1 MEEINEIILGTDHF
15 YTLLVTTTLPFVPP
29 ENYTAPRPSPPPPPQ
44 KLYHPHAHPPPPN
57 ERKEN
62 PPSPQVINNDYSLKS
77 EKIG

>member
-29 ENYTAPRPSPPPPPQ
+29 VNHTTPLPTPPPP
-44 KLYHPHAHPPPPN
+44 K

-62 PPSPQVINNDYSLKS
+62 PPSPQVINYDYSLKS

>member
-29 ENYTAPRPSPPPPPQ
+29 ENYTTPLPT
-44 KLYHPHAHPPPPN
+44 PPPPN

-62 PPSPQVINNDYSLKS
+62 PPSPQVINNDYSLK
-77 EKIG
+77 K

>member
-29 ENYTAPRPSPPPPPQ
+29 ENYTTPLPTPPP
-44 KLYHPHAHPPPPN
+44 K

>member
-29 ENYTAPRPSPPPPPQ
+29 EKYTTPLPTPPPP
-44 KLYHPHAHPPPPN
+44 K

-62 PPSPQVINNDYSLKS
+62 PPSPQVINYDYSLKS

>member
-29 ENYTAPRPSPPPPPQ
+29 ENYTTPLPT
-44 KLYHPHAHPPPPN
+44 PPPPN

>member
-29 ENYTAPRPSPPPPPQ
+29 ENYTTPLPTPPPP
-44 KLYHPHAHPPPPN
+44 K